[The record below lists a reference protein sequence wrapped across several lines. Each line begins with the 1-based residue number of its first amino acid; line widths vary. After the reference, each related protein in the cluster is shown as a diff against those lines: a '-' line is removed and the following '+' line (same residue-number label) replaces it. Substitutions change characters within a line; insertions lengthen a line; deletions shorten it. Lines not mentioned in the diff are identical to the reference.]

1 MGSVRMTQVTALV
14 LRAVAAGHH
23 YGFDVMDATGLAS
36 GTIYPALRRLE
47 EAELLRGEWEK
58 ATAAHESGRPPR
70 RLYRLTGAGTE
81 ALDAAARKLAQTH
94 AVISSLSPR
103 AEAGS

>member
-14 LRAVAAGHH
+14 LQAVAAGHH

-47 EAELLRGEWEK
+47 EAELLRGHWES
-58 ATAAHESGRPPR
+58 ATAAHEDGRPPR
-70 RLYRLTGAGTE
+70 RLYRLTRQGTA
-81 ALDAAARKLAQTH
+81 ALDAAARKLAH
-94 AVISSLSPR
+94 ARAVISSLSPP
-103 AEAGS
+103 AEVES